1 MAQGFA
7 TIQRNA
13 VKDNT
18 GYTTIFEKI
27 TNMTGGEK
35 QSFNWYKNAV
45 KKISSEYKKD
55 PSKIIRQERIDSR
68 GQEEELDEN
77 LLRRYA
83 VSGHLY
89 MFEYKAKMKWLPYY
103 DTFPLV

>member
-45 KKISSEYKKD
+45 
-55 PSKIIRQERIDSR
+55 
-68 GQEEELDEN
+68 
-77 LLRRYA
+77 
-83 VSGHLY
+83 
-89 MFEYKAKMKWLPYY
+89 
-103 DTFPLV
+103 

>member
-35 QSFNWYKNAV
+35 QASTG
-45 KKISSEYKKD
+45 
-55 PSKIIRQERIDSR
+55 IRM
-68 GQEEELDEN
+68 L
-77 LLRRYA
+77 
-83 VSGHLY
+83 
-89 MFEYKAKMKWLPYY
+89 
-103 DTFPLV
+103 